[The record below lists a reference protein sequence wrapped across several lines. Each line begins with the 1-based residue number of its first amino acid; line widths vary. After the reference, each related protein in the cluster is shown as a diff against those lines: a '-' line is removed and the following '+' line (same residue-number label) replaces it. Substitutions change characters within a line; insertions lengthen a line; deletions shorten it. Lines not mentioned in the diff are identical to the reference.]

1 VGCFQLPVFEE
12 LGPEDCLELLRE
24 EPLGHV
30 ALTARALPVVL
41 PVSFAVSGGDIV
53 WRSAQ
58 GTKLNDACCDFV
70 VAFEADHYE
79 PDHAQGWSVMVQGL
93 AHVVTDS
100 EELDRARE
108 LPLESWTSEGVADRY
123 VCLVPDV
130 VTGRRIRKA
139 STN

>member
-1 VGCFQLPVFEE
+1 M
-12 LGPEDCLELLRE
+12 LRE
-24 EPLGHV
+24 EPVGHV

-41 PVSFAVSGGDIV
+41 PVSFAMIDGDIV

-58 GTKLNDACCDFV
+58 GTKLNDTSSDFV

-79 PDHAQGWSVMVQGL
+79 ADHAQGWSVMVQGL

-108 LPLESWTSEGVADRY
+108 LPLESWTAEGVADRY

-130 VTGRRIRKA
+130 VTGRRIRKTL
-139 STN
+139 TN